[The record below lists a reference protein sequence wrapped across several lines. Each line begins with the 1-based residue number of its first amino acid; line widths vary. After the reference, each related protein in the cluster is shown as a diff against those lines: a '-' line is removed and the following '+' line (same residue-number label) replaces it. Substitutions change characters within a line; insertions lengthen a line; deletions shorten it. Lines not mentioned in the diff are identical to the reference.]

1 MFRVTFSRNGF
12 LSFQSETSDVIEAY
26 QCEYEENRGIMACL
40 GDEKRFADKGYS
52 IFQPVENVGDML
64 MIVFICQV
72 CSEIDS

>member
-1 MFRVTFSRNGF
+1 
-12 LSFQSETSDVIEAY
+12 
-26 QCEYEENRGIMACL
+26 MACL
-40 GDEKRFADKGYS
+40 GDGKRFADKGYS